1 MVDIA
6 AFPDEKIVALTL
18 WGEIRGGSS
27 AQKLNVANVIR
38 NRVRAQLRSDG
49 RPDWWG
55 EGWRDVCLARAQ
67 FSCWFDAQRDRMLA
81 LPETD
86 RQYQA
91 CLGIARRVMA
101 GRDPDPTNGAT
112 HYHTVVR
119 PEGVTRWPPN
129 WGDVLQH
136 ETLRDGLHIF
146 YRDPRARYPE
156 DAVAA
161 VRATSPQSM
170 TGPLVT
176 GTGGAGT
183 ATDGLSALDT
193 SALTQALD
201 QAERAQGIASRL
213 WDFVAANPS
222 ALFRIA
228 IGLIVIGCAIA
239 WAYRRFQTW
248 RATA

>member
-6 AFPDEKIVALTL
+6 TLPDEKIVALTL

-38 NRVRAQLRSDG
+38 NRVRATLRREGDN

-55 EGWRDVCLARAQ
+55 EGWRGVCLARAQ
-67 FSCWFDAQRDRMLA
+67 FSCWFDAQRERMLT

-112 HYHTVVR
+112 HYHTIAR
-119 PEGVTRWPPN
+119 PEGVTTWPPA
-129 WGDVLQH
+129 WGDVLRN
-136 ETLRDGLHIF
+136 ETIRDGAHVF

-156 DAVAA
+156 DAIAA
-161 VRATSPQSM
+161 AAAATPSSN
-170 TGPLVT
+170 TGPAT
-176 GTGGAGT
+176 AAGT
-183 ATDGLSALDT
+183 AGGGAVVTALANMSPEQAT
-193 SALTQALD
+193 GWLGFMRPLVQFVNENWFLLTMTILGVLFALACVWQ
-201 QAERAQGIASRL
+201 
-213 WDFVAANPS
+213 
-222 ALFRIA
+222 
-228 IGLIVIGCAIA
+228 
-239 WAYRRFQTW
+239 YRRWQS
-248 RATA
+248 RKAVKA

>member
-1 MVDIA
+1 MTDLST
-6 AFPDEKIVALTL
+6 FPDEKIVALTL

-38 NRVRAQLRSDG
+38 NRVRATLRRPGDN

-55 EGWRDVCLARAQ
+55 EGWRGVCLARSQ

-86 RQYQA
+86 RGYQA

-112 HYHTVVR
+112 HYHTVAR
-119 PEGVTRWPPN
+119 PEGVTMWPPN

-146 YRDPRARYPE
+146 YRDPKARYPE

-161 VRATSPQSM
+161 AAAATPATN
-170 TGPLVT
+170 TGP
-176 GTGGAGT
+176 
-183 ATDGLSALDT
+183 
-193 SALTQALD
+193 
-201 QAERAQGIASRL
+201 
-213 WDFVAANPS
+213 
-222 ALFRIA
+222 
-228 IGLIVIGCAIA
+228 
-239 WAYRRFQTW
+239 
-248 RATA
+248 ATAAATAGSGAVVTALANMSPEQATGWLAFLRPFVQFVNENWFLLTMTILVVLFGLACAWQVRRWQSRNAVKS